1 MSLEDALRLARDSGF
16 ISQSPSIA
24 ELSSGMRLKPR
35 LSGRF
40 APGDRLGGRRGGV
53 HAGGRPA
60 KSLPEAI
67 ASAECQAA

>member
-1 MSLEDALRLARDSGF
+1 
-16 ISQSPSIA
+16 
-24 ELSSGMRLKPR
+24 MRLKPR
-35 LSGRF
+35 LRGRL

-67 ASAECQAA
+67 ARAERQAA